1 MPFATSPPRVISRTG
16 IILFCFQ
23 YFMLLFTVIACL
35 REFKDVFVFS
45 VSKWHLWQS
54 VYQHKNASLPLFCST
69 LSLDNLIILLH
80 INSCA
85 TTPKTFEVICFF
97 FLQEKATKNE
107 KITTRKWK
115 KSFFSLVFPS
125 ISLTEAFSHDIRKH
139 VSWIVVRR
147 WMSLAQFLH
156 QFWSNKMINKGY

>member
-54 VYQHKNASLPLFCST
+54 VYQQKNAFLPLFCST
-69 LSLDNLIILLH
+69 LSLDNLIIFLH

-85 TTPKTFEVICFF
+85 TAPKTFEVICFF
-97 FLQEKATKNE
+97 SSRKSHKKWKDNNE
-107 KITTRKWK
+107 KVKEKFFFACLSINFTHW
-115 KSFFSLVFPS
+115 SFFTWYTKTCELNCCEKVDVTSAIFTS
-125 ISLTEAFSHDIRKH
+125 ILK
-139 VSWIVVRR
+139 
-147 WMSLAQFLH
+147 Q
-156 QFWSNKMINKGY
+156 